1 MSPIRFL
8 TLSLLLAGVT
18 TAQVKTGETP
28 PPKKGDGA
36 INKTGEIAPPKKGD
50 GTVNKTGEIAPPKK
64 GDGTVKVQ
72 PPTPDKKPEQAP
84 DPVDSTKLLEMS
96 LEVAKREHSFL
107 QEVTNSGGLLRRF
120 KAGRNLAKEM
130 IETFSPEM
138 AGPAMPTKTKARLLG
153 DGEKKKLAK
162 DVIFTV
168 ESVPVTQKE
177 YDATLAY
184 LRSYPHK
191 DSIASIETL
200 AIAALVERKAGQSI
214 HPKKANV
221 ALQIMTEL
229 AKRVKAGQKFSDLA
243 GQYSEDMASASNGG
257 KQKRFVRDE
266 MDTGYAI
273 SAFPVEI
280 GEVSN
285 IAETRDGYH
294 LVRVLGKTLGDT
306 RDKDRILTAHIVRYY
321 TDDEKSRAQTQLRI
335 KAGMIDLAFRSDEM
349 RKLAPAQFK

>member
-18 TAQVKTGETP
+18 TAQVKTGDTP

-36 INKTGEIAPPKKGD
+36 
-50 GTVNKTGEIAPPKK
+50 
-64 GDGTVKVQ
+64 VKVQ
-72 PPTPDKKPEQAP
+72 PPTPAKAPDKKQEKVP
-84 DPVDSTKLLEMS
+84 DPVDSTKLLEKS
-96 LEVAKREHSFL
+96 LDVAKREHSFL
-107 QEVTNSGGLLRRF
+107 QEVANSGGLLKRF

-130 IETFSPEM
+130 IETFSPEL

-153 DGEKKKLAK
+153 DGEKNTLAK

-191 DSIASIETL
+191 DSVASIETL

-214 HPKKANV
+214 HPKKVKV
-221 ALQIMTEL
+221 ALQIMTEI

-243 GQYSEDMASASNGG
+243 GQYSEDKTSASNGG
-257 KQKRFVRDE
+257 KQKHFVRGE
-266 MDTGYAI
+266 MDTGYAM
-273 SAFPVEI
+273 SAFPVKV

-285 IAETRDGYH
+285 IAEALDGYH
-294 LVRVLGKTLGDT
+294 LVRVLGMTKGDT
-306 RDKDRILTAHIVRYY
+306 PDKDRILTAHIVRYY
-321 TDDEKSRAQTQLRI
+321 TNDTKSRMQTQLRI
-335 KAGMIDLAFRSDEM
+335 KTGKIDLAFRTDEM